1 MVEVKRRGE
10 NSTNDIEGSSNRD
23 QDDSQNQ
30 CSNQQ
35 SSSDVNIEG
44 LNISNGDKI
53 QTDDINSGKNIKK
66 LQELFMSSFNSSL
79 INSQEITEDTESG
92 DPIIT
97 INELPKHQKE
107 CNDFSESTSTITIN
121 PDALLTED
129 FLTPTI
135 NYDVSHIIDISYR

>member
-10 NSTNDIEGSSNRD
+10 NSTNDMEGSSNRD

-44 LNISNGDKI
+44 LSISNGDKI
-53 QTDDINSGKNIKK
+53 QTDDINSGRNIKK
-66 LQELFMSSFNSSL
+66 LQELFMSSFNSNL
-79 INSQEITEDTESG
+79 INCQEITEDTKSG

-97 INELPKHQKE
+97 IHELPKHQKE

-121 PDALLTED
+121 PDALLIED

-135 NYDVSHIIDISYR
+135 NYDVSYIIDISYC

>member
-30 CSNQQ
+30 CLNQQ

-53 QTDDINSGKNIKK
+53 QTDDINSGTNVKSYKSC
-66 LQELFMSSFNSSL
+66 LCRVL
-79 INSQEITEDTESG
+79 IRI
-92 DPIIT
+92 
-97 INELPKHQKE
+97 
-107 CNDFSESTSTITIN
+107 
-121 PDALLTED
+121 
-129 FLTPTI
+129 
-135 NYDVSHIIDISYR
+135 

>member
-30 CSNQQ
+30 CLNQQ
-35 SSSDVNIEG
+35 SSSDVNIEE

-66 LQELFMSSFNSSL
+66 LQELFMSSFNS
-79 INSQEITEDTESG
+79 
-92 DPIIT
+92 
-97 INELPKHQKE
+97 
-107 CNDFSESTSTITIN
+107 
-121 PDALLTED
+121 
-129 FLTPTI
+129 
-135 NYDVSHIIDISYR
+135 ISSIKMENLV

>member
-53 QTDDINSGKNIKK
+53 QADDINSETNVKK
-66 LQELFMSSFNSSL
+66 LQELFMSSFNSKL

-97 INELPKHQKE
+97 MKELPKHQKD

-135 NYDVSHIIDISYR
+135 NYDVSYNIDIIYR